1 MQVQAIEVDA
11 FGADAAVG
19 KGASSIVVPTSQ
31 SQPQFCHVGLLMTG
45 IIPG

>member
-1 MQVQAIEVDA
+1 MQVQVIEVDA

-31 SQPQFCHVGLLMTG
+31 GQPQFCHVGLLMTG